1 MIRML
6 EAMVIIAL
14 TTILTKQISEHKS
27 YTNYDS
33 TPLPQVKMK
42 EMLKWL
48 GHVLRMQ
55 DNKSPK
61 IVLFS

>member
-1 MIRML
+1 ML

-14 TTILTKQISEHKS
+14 TTILTNQISEHKS
-27 YTNYDS
+27 YTNYGF

-48 GHVLRMQ
+48 GYVLRMQ
-55 DNKSPK
+55 DDKLPK